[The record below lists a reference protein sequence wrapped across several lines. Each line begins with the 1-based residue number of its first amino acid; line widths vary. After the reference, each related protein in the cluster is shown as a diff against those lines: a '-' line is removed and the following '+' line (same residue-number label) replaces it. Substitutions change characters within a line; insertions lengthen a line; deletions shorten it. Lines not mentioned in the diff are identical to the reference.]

1 MEEKKESNLV
11 KSVADFIDKITKI
24 GKIHKSVFFRGHS
37 DESFELVPSIYRK
50 NDKDDDFLFI
60 ENEDKIYREI
70 IAKSPAEFNGKK
82 TIEALALMQHYGV
95 PTRVLDLT
103 TNALIALYF
112 ACNEKPGIKGKNGE
126 VLVFDIPKEYVC
138 FSDSDRVAALSNLAK
153 CDNSFYYKTELLP
166 IYEKELKLLENK
178 KKDIRI
184 IDKVSYESL
193 KSYLDEL
200 NDVLKYV
207 QKREKDIEKYLSSNK
222 KYDFEDSLDSYLQEF
237 VYNYKQDENEF
248 YEDEIKNEV
257 IDTLIKKIENSSI
270 PYSISRTN
278 ERYFGKLLHNIREDK
293 SYFQPIINPNDI
305 GSVFA
310 VIPKM
315 DNPRI
320 VRQSGAFLL
329 FGIKESPSLEIPEN
343 KQIKSMAD
351 VPKEWIVRGNKDKGK
366 RILIDKSS
374 KNQILKELDMLGINK
389 SSIFPEIESIAESV
403 KNKYKK

>member
-1 MEEKKESNLV
+1 MEEKKESDLV
-11 KSVADFIDKITKI
+11 KSVADFIDKITEI

-50 NDKDDDFLFI
+50 NDKNEDFLFI
-60 ENEDKIYREI
+60 ENEDKIYREV
-70 IAKSPAEFNGKK
+70 IAKSPTEFNGKK

-112 ACNEKPGIKGKNGE
+112 ACSEKSGIKGKNGE
-126 VLVFDIPKEYVC
+126 VLLFDIPKEYIC
-138 FSDSDRVAALSNLAK
+138 FSDSDRVTILSNLAK
-153 CDNSFYYKTELLP
+153 CDSRFYYYKTLYGREIHILEKKLTELNYKGELIKLEYSLGDFLSRKINSMRNKIVNNDFDEDIDKDIDKYSEWYPSDLP
-166 IYEKELKLLENK
+166 VK
-178 KKDIRI
+178 KKNDYKKLFLSDLIRDLRI
-184 IDKVSYESL
+184 M
-193 KSYLDEL
+193 
-200 NDVLKYV
+200 
-207 QKREKDIEKYLSSNK
+207 
-222 KYDFEDSLDSYLQEF
+222 DSPLP
-237 VYNYKQDENEF
+237 
-248 YEDEIKNEV
+248 EI
-257 IDTLIKKIENSSI
+257 
-270 PYSISRTN
+270 N
-278 ERYFGKLLHNIREDK
+278 ERYFGKLLHNIKEDK
-293 SYFQPIINPNDI
+293 SYFQPIIEPNDV

-320 VRQSGAFLL
+320 IRQSGAFLL
-329 FGIKESPSLEIPEN
+329 FGIKEKDEN
-343 KQIKSMAD
+343 NPIKPMAD

-374 KNQILKELDMLGINK
+374 KNPILKELDMLGINK